1 MEHLRQDE
9 KYIRKT
15 VARTVLWTTLVFFL
29 ALWGAV
35 TVHARLPGWQAD
47 RAERML
53 LGGDTDGARALAVKL
68 RDEARQQE
76 LLTRCDYAD
85 AAALLEAGDLAA
97 ARELYAA
104 CGDYED
110 AQDKVR
116 LCDYRAAEALLADGG
131 YDAAAEAFAALKGY
145 ADAADRARDCR
156 YQKAEALLSAGDKT
170 AAGELFAA
178 LGDWRDARER
188 LGQIA
193 VEFTGISDP
202 EAALNAYRGLTP
214 QAWEHLKALADR
226 RESLP
231 RGIVDVGFFHTVGL
245 AADGTVLA
253 CGDDSFGQCQ
263 VSGWKDVTAVA
274 AGAYHTAALLSDGT
288 VKAAGRNSEGQC
300 AVEKWRGVVR
310 IACGDYATFGVT
322 AGGELLCAGFN
333 KLGEAADWTGL
344 TDLAGGSYNLA
355 VRMDD
360 GSVWAYPRLD
370 GQAKLNGCV
379 SLAVSTGY
387 AVGAME
393 DGSAVSTAFDLSG
406 WEDVVAV
413 DAGTTAI
420 LGLELSGRVRGYFFR
435 DRDRVD
441 LSGYGNV
448 AALAAGGTHHALVFA
463 DGSVAVLGNTDAGEG
478 DVSGWRLAVGRLR

>member
-15 VARTVLWTTLVFFL
+15 VIRTVLWTTLVFFL
-29 ALWGAV
+29 ALWGAL
-35 TVHARLPGWQAD
+35 TVHARLPGWQAH
-47 RAERML
+47 RAEGL
-53 LGGDTDGARALAVKL
+53 LLEGDTAGARALAVKL
-68 RDEARQQE
+68 RDEALQQE

-85 AAALLEAGDLAA
+85 AAALLEAGDTAA

-110 AQDKVR
+110 APEKVR
-116 LCDYRAAEALLADGG
+116 LCGYKAAEALLADGD
-131 YDAAAEAFAALKGY
+131 YDAAAEAFGALAGY

-156 YQKAEALLSAGDKT
+156 YEKAEALLSAGDKA
-170 AAGELFAA
+170 AAGEIFDA
-178 LGDWRDARER
+178 LGDWRDASDR

-193 VEFTGISDP
+193 VEFTGIADP

-226 RESLP
+226 RASLP

-253 CGDDSFGQCQ
+253 CGDDSFGQCD

-300 AVEKWRGVVR
+300 AVEKWRDVVR
-310 IACGDYATFGVT
+310 IACGDYATFGLT
-322 AGGELLCAGFN
+322 SRGELLCAGFN
-333 KLGEAADWTGL
+333 YVGEAADWTGL

-355 VRMDD
+355 VRVVD
-360 GSVWAYPRLD
+360 GSVWACPRLE
-370 GQAKLNGCV
+370 GQAKLDGCAA
-379 SLAVSTGY
+379 LAVSTGY

-406 WEDVVAV
+406 WEDVVAL
-413 DAGTTAI
+413 DAGTTAV

-435 DRDRVD
+435 DRDAVD
-441 LSGYGNV
+441 LSGFENAV
-448 AALAAGGTHHALVFA
+448 ALAAGGTHHALVFA
-463 DGSVAVLGNTDAGEG
+463 DGSVAVLGSTDAGQG
-478 DVSGWRLAVGRLR
+478 DVSVWRLAVG